1 MTFQT
6 STDSISIPS
15 NIVGVMKPADLLI
28 CCNCTKR
35 GHDSSMCKDN
45 RWSKH
50 FPTPPFVSNYTDG
63 PTYVNEKDQPSNI
76 VQQPNDDVIK
86 SQNKTNSKESNTNVV
101 GSVFAS
107 DDLLPF
113 PKELLK
119 KKQSQ
124 QKAFPQNVWEDE
136 TNIGYI
142 IYKCGEFYTIEN
154 NGMEITYTIT
164 ARKGFN
170 TYNIMLCQV
179 VPHFL
184 ENLLKLFMFEVKI
197 YRKIGSTNE
206 IILRIRTYVD
216 LINDLRR
223 LILYW
228 LSLDDDEKDYVMFL
242 DLPYERIEMIKLL
255 KSKVQKLGTESGNA
269 VSLYDGIISSKL
281 LMQKANNEFQY
292 LNAFN
297 RMQQSQNKLLLI
309 LNDHPNLRKL
319 PEEIQ
324 EFITILEQLEGSDVP
339 LQAYLQILTV
349 YNFVFVPHTP
359 PKSFITKYG
368 KYSKPNVNKNTRKGN
383 SNTNPS
389 KGKAPVQQNLSIPVT
404 QINRPFNNDN
414 SQFRKHNQS
423 NLITIEPQG
432 IDDFIEL
439 ENTNATYT
447 YVRFDDT
454 VNKINATNDNSN
466 NVENY
471 ETSEYNKLQET
482 AVSQIG
488 RYKNNFVTD
497 RNIIECNLPSTSY
510 DSLTKDTTNDK
521 YTNITVNMLNKNQAN
536 ETPDNLK
543 LNMNNSKTNEYQ
555 NIDKCT
561 NIFVSVSNKNQA
573 PTSSNVESEKQKN
586 NNKYTNITVSISNK
600 DRATDISSNSNNST
614 NDNCRSTEIN
624 NSENNKIND
633 ENDLLCIEINKEG
646 QNRMEERSQ
655 NQENIQDTAKSA
667 RSARRREKRKTREKY
682 GPVTQQLKKTIDR
695 CFKLRK
701 LSNTIQRDLS
711 VCLSDDLN
719 YWRKFVT
726 KIEGMVKM
734 CGVIHIKKA
743 LLVLKNKLAENIAE
757 RKNICMFHKLVNIEI
772 QHQEQVKSLYD
783 NFDADS

>member
-6 STDSISIPS
+6 STDKISIPS
-15 NIVGVMKPADLLI
+15 NIVGVMKPVDLLI

-63 PTYVNEKDQPSNI
+63 PTYVNEEDQPLNI

-101 GSVFAS
+101 INVFAS

-170 TYNIMLCQV
+170 TYNIMLCHV

-228 LSLDDDEKDYVMFL
+228 LSLEDDEKDYVMFL
-242 DLPYERIEMIKLL
+242 DLPYERIEMIKFL
-255 KSKVQKLGTESGNA
+255 KLKVEKLGTESGNA
-269 VSLYDGIISSKL
+269 ISLYDGIISSKL
-281 LMQKANNEFQY
+281 LMQKANNELQY
-292 LNAFN
+292 LNMFN
-297 RMQQSQNKLLLI
+297 RIQENQKKLLLI

-319 PEEIQ
+319 PEEIKK
-324 EFITILEQLEGSDVP
+324 FITILEQLKSTDIP

-368 KYSKPNVNKNTRKGN
+368 KYSKPNVNKNTRKRN

-389 KGKAPVQQNLSIPVT
+389 KGKVLVHQNSPIPVT
-404 QINRPFNNDN
+404 QINRSSNSDN
-414 SQFRKHNQS
+414 SQSRKS
-423 NLITIEPQG
+423 NPYNLVSIKPQ
-432 IDDFIEL
+432 DVNNFIQL
-439 ENTNATYT
+439 ENTNTTYT
-447 YVRFDDT
+447 CARLDDT
-454 VNKINATNDNSN
+454 VNEINGTNENSN
-466 NVENY
+466 DAENY
-471 ETSEYNKLQET
+471 RTSEYNKLPET
-482 AVSQIG
+482 AVSQSG
-488 RYKNNFVTD
+488 LYKNNFVTD
-497 RNIIECNLPSTSY
+497 RNIIERNLPSTSY
-510 DSLTKDTTNDK
+510 DSSPKNTTTDK

-536 ETPDNLK
+536 ETPDNLN
-543 LNMNNSKTNEYQ
+543 LNMNNSKTDKYQ

-561 NIFVSVSNKNQA
+561 NIFVRVSNKNQA
-573 PTSSNVESEKQKN
+573 RTCNVENEKQKN

-614 NDNCRSTEIN
+614 NDNCQSTEISN
-624 NSENNKIND
+624 LENKKIND
-633 ENDLLCIEINKEG
+633 GNNVLCIEINKKG
-646 QNRMEERSQ
+646 QNRMEEKSQ
-655 NQENIQDTAKSA
+655 NQDNIQDTLKSTK
-667 RSARRREKRKTREKY
+667 SARRREKRRTREKY
-682 GPVTQQLKKTIDR
+682 DPATQQLKKTIER

-701 LSNTIQRDLS
+701 LRDTIQRDLS

-719 YWRKFVT
+719 YWKMFVT
-726 KIEGMVKM
+726 RIEGMVRM

-743 LLVLKNKLAENIAE
+743 LLVLKNKLAENTVE

-772 QHQEQVKSLYD
+772 QHQEEVKSLYN
-783 NFDADS
+783 NFDIDS